1 MNDPLQAITEQYAAG
16 LQDYLASG
24 GETALQGA
32 YELGRQAIAEEL
44 GVLGLA
50 NAHHQAL
57 VKVLLHARS
66 RDERDRVL
74 QGADAFFTESLAPFE
89 MTLRGFRDA
98 NAALLQLNKTLEVRA
113 NELAAKLVQSE
124 KVAAMGGLLASVA
137 HELNNPLAV
146 VLGQTAL
153 LRELNPAGP
162 VVARA
167 EQIAQAAER
176 CTRIVRNFLALAR
189 QQPPERQQV
198 RLNRVIREALEL
210 LAYPLG
216 VDGVEVR
223 LALAD
228 DLPLLWADP
237 HQLHQV
243 VVNLVSNAHQAMRE
257 TAPPRRL
264 TVTTRADPSRAQ
276 VSLEVADTGPGISPD
291 IQVRIFEPFFTTKPL
306 GVGTGLGLSLCQG
319 IIEGHGGTIR
329 LASTAGP
336 GAVFRIE
343 LPVEAGPVTAP
354 ETSATEVLPSFQG
367 KVILIVDDEPEI
379 AEMLADMLALHGYQV
394 ETAGNGAIAL
404 EKLRQRAYDVI
415 LSDLRM
421 PDLDGPSFYRHVKRD
436 HRALCRRFIF
446 LTGDTLSQE
455 MQAFVE
461 QTGAPIVSKPFAPE
475 EVRRV
480 VQQVLQDA

>member
-1 MNDPLQAITEQYAAG
+1 MNDAWQAFTEQYAAG
-16 LQDYLASG
+16 LEDYLADAE
-24 GETALQGA
+24 ETALQRA
-32 YELGRQAIAEEL
+32 YELGRQAIAEGL
-44 GVLGLA
+44 GVLGVA

-57 VKVLLHARS
+57 VKVLLHTRS
-66 RDERDRVL
+66 PDDRARVL
-74 QGADAFFTESLAPFE
+74 QAADAFFAESLAPFE
-89 MTLRGFRDA
+89 MTLRGFREA

-113 NELAAKLVQSE
+113 SELAAKLVQSE
-124 KVAAMGGLLASVA
+124 KVAAMGSLLASVA

-146 VLGQTAL
+146 VVAQTAL

-189 QQPPERQQV
+189 QHPPERQGV
-198 RLNRVIREALEL
+198 WLNRVIREALEL

-243 VVNLVSNAHQAMRE
+243 VVNLISNAHQAMRE

-264 TVTTRADPSRAQ
+264 TVTTRFDPSGAR
-276 VSLEVADTGPGISPD
+276 VSLEVADTGPGIPPEA
-291 IQVRIFEPFFTTKPL
+291 QARIFEPFFTTKPL

-343 LPVEAGPVTAP
+343 LPVETAPVTAP
-354 ETSATEVLPSFQG
+354 EAGSTEAPPPL
-367 KVILIVDDEPEI
+367 KE
-379 AEMLADMLALHGYQV
+379 
-394 ETAGNGAIAL
+394 
-404 EKLRQRAYDVI
+404 RA
-415 LSDLRM
+415 S
-421 PDLDGPSFYRHVKRD
+421 S
-436 HRALCRRFIF
+436 
-446 LTGDTLSQE
+446 S
-455 MQAFVE
+455 
-461 QTGAPIVSKPFAPE
+461 
-475 EVRRV
+475 
-480 VQQVLQDA
+480 